1 MLIIIERKYGF
12 KLPNKRERERALDL
26 INDAMEI
33 DLHGKK
39 AEKKNIL
46 NFTKSS
52 FKPLSYKV
60 I

>member
-1 MLIIIERKYGF
+1 MVLNPYQF
-12 KLPNKRERERALDL
+12 PNKRERERERERERALNL

-33 DLHGKK
+33 DIHGKK
-39 AEKKNIL
+39 LEKNIL
-46 NFTKSS
+46 NFTKNS